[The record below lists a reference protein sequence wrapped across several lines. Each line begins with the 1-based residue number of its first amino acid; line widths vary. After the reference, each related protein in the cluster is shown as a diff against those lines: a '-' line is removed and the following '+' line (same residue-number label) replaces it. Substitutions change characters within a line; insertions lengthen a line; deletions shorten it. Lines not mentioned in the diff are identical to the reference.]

1 MRRKHAPLTQDRLRE
16 NAELGVIDDRDDEPY
31 GHLREKVPKEADR
44 GQPPIADGA
53 TRRSHRLPGLGDD
66 ATHVDVA

>member
-1 MRRKHAPLTQDRLRE
+1 MRRKHAPLTQKRLRE

-31 GHLREKVPKEADR
+31 GHLREKAPKGADR
-44 GQPPIADGA
+44 GKPPIANRA
-53 TRRSHRLPGLGDD
+53 TRRSRRLPGLRDE